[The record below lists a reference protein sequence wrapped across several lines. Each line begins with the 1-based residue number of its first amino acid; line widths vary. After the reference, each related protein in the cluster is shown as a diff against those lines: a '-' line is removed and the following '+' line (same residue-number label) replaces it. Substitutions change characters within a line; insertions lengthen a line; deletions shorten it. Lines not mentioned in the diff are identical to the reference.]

1 MVDFNKTPYLY
12 RVTLDAEK
20 SSSDSKTG
28 HCYFVLDG
36 KTKLIPYD
44 QFEFY
49 SREQLTKEEVI
60 KKCEGSHIIRV
71 SGNFRP
77 IDLKYYTP
85 SLKEFHSGFKYE
97 YFAEDNNEWSK
108 EVFYLNKSHIDLV
121 KYVEADKL
129 PKVRCKL
136 LDKIDIEDLG
146 FTCMGGYDIDTVTR
160 LFKMLNN
167 KGYWVHLGV
176 LFLSDRAVVEVKSS
190 VEENSIETLLV
201 HSITIKNKSELV
213 KLLKQ
218 LGTK

>member
-71 SGNFRP
+71 SGDFRP
-77 IDLKYYTP
+77 IDPKYYTP
-85 SLKEFHSGFKYE
+85 SLKEFHSGFEYE
-97 YFAEDNNEWSK
+97 YFVEGINEWSK
-108 EVFYLNKSHIDLV
+108 EVFYLNESHIDLV

-129 PKVRCKL
+129 PKVRCKH
-136 LDKIDIEDLG
+136 LDKIDMGDLG
-146 FTCMGGYDIDTVTR
+146 FEILQKPDGSFEYEFNLKWKGSSIGTVTFNKDGSIDE
-160 LFKMLNN
+160 LYIYLTIFKL
-167 KGYWVHLGV
+167 
-176 LFLSDRAVVEVKSS
+176 
-190 VEENSIETLLV
+190 
-201 HSITIKNKSELV
+201 KNKSELS
-213 KLLKQ
+213 KLMGFLSIK
-218 LGTK
+218 